1 MNEIKDLIGNFGFPI
16 AACCFMFY
24 QNSKLAANL
33 QEISRTLLEVQ
44 KTLEELR
51 REIRDGQK

>member
-24 QNSKLAANL
+24 QNSKLANNL

-51 REIRDGQK
+51 REIQHG